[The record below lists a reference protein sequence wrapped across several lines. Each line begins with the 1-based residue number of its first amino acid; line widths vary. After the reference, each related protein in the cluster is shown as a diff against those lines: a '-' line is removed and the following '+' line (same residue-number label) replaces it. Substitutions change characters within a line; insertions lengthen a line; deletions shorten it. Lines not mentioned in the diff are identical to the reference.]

1 MTPVTS
7 LLDHPVIM
15 DTSDQTSRAR
25 QLRALTNGV
34 LSARDLGMQCRSEA
48 ESAAVRYTRR
58 AEYLRTEASRHY
70 ARAIAY
76 LTTIRGL
83 A

>member
-1 MTPVTS
+1 MKPATS
-7 LLDHPVIM
+7 LLDHPVIL
-15 DTSDQTSRAR
+15 DASNQTPRAR
-25 QLRALTNGV
+25 QLRALANAV

-58 AEYLRTEASRHY
+58 AEYLRSEASRHY
-70 ARAIAY
+70 ARAIGY
-76 LTTIRGL
+76 LTSIRGL